1 MDIFIRIDS
10 KNKFNEILLRL
21 NISQDDAKT
30 D

>member
-10 KNKFNEILLRL
+10 KNKFNKILLRL